1 MIFLIITELGVAG
14 QVPDEADS
22 RLGHFPLQVPALKC
36 PHRYPKRSHPGISS
50 AQRAAG
56 PPGQSLQPLV
66 SRGAELLLEMPEE
79 PLGLLSVYFFRI
91 VKTSFRD
98 KGLEPADPEGP
109 FYVIETTILKKIKM
123 TLKVLSNS
131 QLVFDDI
138 RTVNNQAGP
147 KPGWA
152 TQLPS

>member
-22 RLGHFPLQVPALKC
+22 RLGYFPLQVPAHTW
-36 PHRYPKRSHPGISS
+36 PHCYPKHFNSGISS

-56 PPGQSLQPLV
+56 PPGQSCQPLV
-66 SRGAELLLEMPEE
+66 SRGAELLLEIPEE
-79 PLGLLSVYFFRI
+79 PLGLLSVYSFRI

-109 FYVIETTILKKIKM
+109 FYVIETTVLKNKDDSY
-123 TLKVLSNS
+123 KVLSDS
-131 QLVFDDI
+131 QIVFDDI